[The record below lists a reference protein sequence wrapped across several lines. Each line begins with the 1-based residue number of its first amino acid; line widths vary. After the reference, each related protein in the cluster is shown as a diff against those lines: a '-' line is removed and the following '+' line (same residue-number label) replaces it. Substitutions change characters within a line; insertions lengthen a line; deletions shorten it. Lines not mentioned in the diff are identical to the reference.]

1 MAGPAAGVF
10 SGREKTQ
17 RRTDTQGGR
26 CRGESQRGQP
36 CEERGGDWTD
46 AATRRGGLGHQE
58 QRGLLGTL
66 CFWTTSLQNCGGCM
80 YGVLSLPHT
89 CDTLFWPCRKQSDL
103 LDWGGGSW
111 KLAPRQRPRQ
121 HSRIDCPDAGARP
134 QFTACTC
141 QERSLYKGHL
151 LSAPVRAASQDHCPQ
166 TTPLRPWR

>member
-26 CRGESQRGQP
+26 CRGESQRGWP

-66 CFWTTSLQNCGGCM
+66 CFWTTSLQNCGECM

-103 LDWGGGSW
+103 LDWGGGAGSW
-111 KLAPRQRPRQ
+111 PHISVHVSIHASTAQMLVRGPSLLHAPARNALSTKDTYSLRQFEQLHKTTAPKQ
-121 HSRIDCPDAGARP
+121 HR
-134 QFTACTC
+134 
-141 QERSLYKGHL
+141 
-151 LSAPVRAASQDHCPQ
+151 
-166 TTPLRPWR
+166 